1 MCRQRPL
8 KLPQKT
14 AASRRMALRT
24 AAGQAF
30 REQPIKYWH
39 TLCIMTA
46 QTHLIDLDIDP
57 DEDAE

>member
-1 MCRQRPL
+1 
-8 KLPQKT
+8 
-14 AASRRMALRT
+14 MALRT

-39 TLCIMTA
+39 TLCIMAA